1 MLSNSHPTAGK
12 WESSFAVLAGLYGAS
27 SLVILA
33 VGRET
38 YYPKGLNTQETP
50 RWKSFLG
57 LGNTITL
64 NKLPTAIEQSKALVI
79 MIFTPAMLL
88 VGLASMVNFTW
99 PIRITITIFIPFTTS
114 LPPYVAPDASMLWA
128 GTIGALLGFVFGYF
142 FNPWIYLSPS
152 PSGVSR
158 RVDWYPEYRLHGVWS
173 PIFSTAIG
181 LVIYGLTLNFQKS
194 WIGLAFGWNLVNLE
208 MIASTVAITAFALE
222 KNLPYARLSERL
234 STCGARA
241 VASQLY
247 TSSPVGLRG
256 AEWASYGKRKRRGGL
271 GPAEQR
277 KYADVL
283 GELQYIVICIKA
295 RGISGWS
302 GDVVWPGET

>member
-88 VGLASMVNFTW
+88 VGTSHLNPPSELPLHLLTLIGLASMVNFTW

-222 KNLPYARLSERL
+222 KNLAYARLSERL

-256 AEWASYGKRKRRGGL
+256 AEWASYLDYRL
-271 GPAEQR
+271 LLWAF
-277 KYADVL
+277 VS
-283 GELQYIVICIKA
+283 CF
-295 RGISGWS
+295 S
-302 GDVVWPGET
+302 